1 MSVPTSTFSR
11 LGRVITCGRR
21 VSTADGEAEGLIVG
35 VGVGVGVGV
44 DVGVGLAEGE
54 VDGVA
59 TFTPLFHTSLLPDL
73 MQVYLIP
80 DAVLVELSL
89 VQAEP
94 GLIAAFEEAV
104 NCVRSIDIH
113 NIAFRRRLMGKL

>member
-1 MSVPTSTFSR
+1 VSVPTSTFSR

-35 VGVGVGVGV
+35 VGV
-44 DVGVGLAEGE
+44 DVGLAEGE

-59 TFTPLFHTSLLPDL
+59 TFTPLFHTILLPDL
-73 MQVYLIP
+73 MQVYLVPESTI
-80 DAVLVELSL
+80 VELSL

-104 NCVRSIDIH
+104 NCVRSIDKH
-113 NIAFRRRLMGKL
+113 NIAIRRRLMGKL

>member
-35 VGVGVGVGV
+35 VGVGV
-44 DVGVGLAEGE
+44 DVGLAEGE

-59 TFTPLFHTSLLPDL
+59 TFTPLFHTILLPDL
-73 MQVYLIP
+73 MQVYLVPESTI
-80 DAVLVELSL
+80 VELSL
-89 VQAEP
+89 VQVEP

-104 NCVRSIDIH
+104 NCVRSIDKH
-113 NIAFRRRLMGKL
+113 NIAIRRRLMGKL